1 MNSQVFT
8 GTPTV
13 PTAAAYD
20 NSLRIANT
28 AYVEGLI
35 SLNNTGLDISSYA
48 KKASPVFSGTPTV
61 PTPSENNNT
70 LQISNTAFVQNW
82 TYSYGDVPKW
92 GGSRKY
98 VSTVTPTTEGVNGD
112 IWFQYIA

>member
-1 MNSQVFT
+1 VFIGTPLTPTASTGTNTTQIASTAFVKTAIDTRFSSEDLTQYARINSQVFT
-8 GTPTV
+8 
-13 PTAAAYD
+13 
-20 NSLRIANT
+20 
-28 AYVEGLI
+28 
-35 SLNNTGLDISSYA
+35 
-48 KKASPVFSGTPTV
+48 GTPTV

-92 GGSRKY
+92 AGSHKY
-98 VSTVTPTTEGVNGD
+98 VSIGAPTTEGVNGD

>member
-1 MNSQVFT
+1 MFIGTPVSPTPGTGDNTTKISTTAFVKAAIDTRFSLEDLSQYARINSQVFT
-8 GTPTV
+8 
-13 PTAAAYD
+13 
-20 NSLRIANT
+20 
-28 AYVEGLI
+28 
-35 SLNNTGLDISSYA
+35 
-48 KKASPVFSGTPTV
+48 GTPTV

-92 GGSRKY
+92 AGSRKY
-98 VSTVTPTTEGVNGD
+98 VSTGAPTTEGVNGD